1 VGELLMSYRKRR
13 ESDKQNHAGRHETR
27 PDANVDL
34 GAVRAGIGTALRTIH
49 SGVLREE
56 VPDRI
61 AELLKQLDQREAD
74 PA

>member
-1 VGELLMSYRKRR
+1 MSYRKRR
-13 ESDKQNHAGRHETR
+13 ESDIPADVGPLEKR

-34 GAVRAGIGTALRTIH
+34 DAVRAGIGTALRVVH

-61 AELLKQLDQREAD
+61 AELLKQLDQQ
-74 PA
+74 